1 MAGEVIPF
9 LGAGASLYDRNPKQ
23 TPFYQKQQGKNVI
36 AYLPTGNELADYLAA
51 TSFAPAGEKG
61 ELTKM
66 AQYFEVALGADP
78 LRTACGIFSRTLSRP
93 LRCTRFSRALQYL
106 CSS

>member
-1 MAGEVIPF
+1 MRAQPWLAYAQLMAGKVIPF

-66 AQYFEVALGADP
+66 AQVL
-78 LRTACGIFSRTLSRP
+78 
-93 LRCTRFSRALQYL
+93 
-106 CSS
+106 